1 MLLRWTGLVAVALAA
16 IVLMILLLAPAQWLA
31 AATRSATQGR
41 LDLAE
46 ASGTFWSGQAT
57 LVVASGS
64 DPGATRASLPEPL
77 SWHLSPWQLLIGT
90 VDLTLSHPSA
100 LAQPLSIRV
109 SPGGEVRVSATTL
122 RVPASLLTGL
132 GAPFNTIRP
141 GGTIAI
147 TWDGLQLG
155 AGRLNGAISAE
166 WQFASSSLSPVS
178 PFGHYRM
185 QTNGVF
191 PGAQL
196 TLQTISGPLELTGS
210 GTIPEG
216 GRLRFEGRAQPLAGT
231 DPAVK
236 AQLTGLIS
244 LLGRRDGEAAILRF
258 GN

>member
-1 MLLRWTGLVAVALAA
+1 MMLRWAGLAAVALAA
-16 IVLMILLLAPAQWLA
+16 ILLTILMMAPAQWLA

-46 ASGTFWSGQAT
+46 ASGTFWNGQARM
-57 LVVASGS
+57 VVASGS
-64 DPGATRASLPEPL
+64 DPGASRASLPEAL
-77 SWHLSPWQLLIGT
+77 SWRLSPWQLLIGT

-100 LAQPLSIRV
+100 LTQPLSVRV
-109 SPGGEVRVSATTL
+109 SPGGEVSVSATTL
-122 RVPASLLTGL
+122 RLPASLLTGL

-147 TWDGLQLG
+147 TWSGLQLG
-155 AGRLNGAISAE
+155 AGKLNGAISAE

-191 PGAQL
+191 PGTQL
-196 TLQTISGPLELTGS
+196 TLQTISGPLDLSGS
-210 GTIPEG
+210 GTIQEG
-216 GRLRFEGRAQPLAGT
+216 GRLRFEGRAQPLAGI
-231 DPAVK
+231 DPGVK
-236 AQLTGLIS
+236 AQLTSLIS
-244 LLGRRDGEAAILRF
+244 LLGRREGEAAILRF

>member
-1 MLLRWTGLVAVALAA
+1 MMLRWTGLAAVALAA
-16 IVLMILLLAPAQWLA
+16 ILLTILMMAPAQWLA
-31 AATRSATQGR
+31 TATRAASGGR

-46 ASGTFWSGQAT
+46 ASGTLWNGQAT

-64 DPGATRASLPEPL
+64 DLGASRASLPEPL

-100 LAQPLSIRV
+100 LTPPLSIRV

-147 TWDGLQLG
+147 AWDGLQL
-155 AGRLNGAISAE
+155 AGGKMQGVISAE
-166 WQFASSSLSPVS
+166 WQFASSNLSPVS
-178 PFGHYRM
+178 PFGHYLM

-191 PGAQL
+191 PGTEL
-196 TLQTISGPLELTGS
+196 TLQTVSGPLELTGS

-216 GRLRFEGRAQPLAGT
+216 GRLHFEGRAQALPGT
-231 DPAVK
+231 DPGVK
-236 AQLTGLIS
+236 AQLAGLLS